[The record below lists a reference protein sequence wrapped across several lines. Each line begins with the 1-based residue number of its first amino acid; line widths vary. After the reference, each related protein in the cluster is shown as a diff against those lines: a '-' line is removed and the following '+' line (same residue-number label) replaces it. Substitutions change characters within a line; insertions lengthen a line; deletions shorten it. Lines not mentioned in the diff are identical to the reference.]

1 MTHDPMPQ
9 IKHSYDDVAKPSSP
23 RLLAVFA
30 HPDDESL
37 AAGGLLAYF
46 ASLGIETHLLV
57 ATSGEAG
64 WKRTPRPRPQIIA
77 QHREAELRA
86 AARALGVK
94 TVRLLGL
101 PDGGVASVS
110 AGSVIGAI
118 AAHIAELRPETVL
131 TFGPEGLT
139 GHPDHIAISQHT
151 TAAVLEAM
159 RGECP
164 HHVST
169 LWHLGIAAREH
180 AAYERLIGPLA
191 WARVSPPRRPAPW
204 KPWMA
209 TAEVNTLPFVPTVRE
224 AVLCHH
230 SQLRDPD
237 ALRSAPLPAWEAAF
251 GRAYLY
257 RALALN
263 PQAAAARERPSSIVL
278 EPQLDKARAS
288 QPLKGSQ
295 L

>member
-1 MTHDPMPQ
+1 MYDPIPQ

-37 AAGGLLAYF
+37 AAGGLLAHF
-46 ASLGIETHLLV
+46 ASLGFETHLLV

-77 QHREAELRA
+77 QHRKAELCA
-86 AARALGVK
+86 AAQVLRVK

-101 PDGGVASVS
+101 PDGSVASVS
-110 AGSVIGAI
+110 AGRVVGAI

-139 GHPDHIAISQHT
+139 GHPDHIAISGHT
-151 TAAVLEAM
+151 SAAVLEAM
-159 RGECP
+159 RGERP
-164 HHVST
+164 HHVGT
-169 LWHLGIAAREH
+169 LWHLGIVAREH
-180 AAYERLIGPLA
+180 TAYERLIGPLA
-191 WARVSPPRRPAPW
+191 WMRSSPPRRPTPW
-204 KPWMA
+204 KPWMV
-209 TAEVNTLPFVPTVRE
+209 TAEVNTRPFVPTVRE

-237 ALRSAPLPAWEAAF
+237 ALRSAPLSAWEAAF

-263 PQAAAARERPSSIVL
+263 PQSVVAREMPSSSSL
-278 EPQLDKARAS
+278 WPQLDKTPLQKLTHAS
-288 QPLKGSQ
+288 SP
-295 L
+295 